1 MKVFYKVEGTIWYG
15 DSEAEVQSL
24 QACLWECFGIPSDIF
39 FREKK
44 STQKFGIQF
53 SFYKK
58 EEYGF
63 AEEFMSLLQSG
74 MTPEE
79 GEIIVIDPY
88 NGERQYFISDGW
100 FMTDGLF

>member
-1 MKVFYKVEGTIWYG
+1 METLYKVEGTIWYG

-24 QACLWECFGIPSDIF
+24 QACLWEYFGIPSDIF

-63 AEEFMSLLQSG
+63 AEEFISLLQSV

-79 GEIIVIDPY
+79 GEIIFINSYD
-88 NGERQYFISDGW
+88 GERQYCISNGW
-100 FMTDGLF
+100 FILE